1 MLRRIKLHRAREERK
16 RRRVIIKQGQE
27 EGHILGTLDINI
39 ETCLDE
45 VLPKHDPDRSLYLK
59 AFSVGYRK
67 GKRA

>member
-16 RRRVIIKQGQE
+16 RRSVIIKQGQE
-27 EGHILGTLDINI
+27 EGHILGKLDIDI
-39 ETCLDE
+39 EEYLE
-45 VLPKHDPDRSLYLK
+45 KVLPEEDPDRSLYLK